1 MAEAATKELRLTDRY
16 LQSLKGAKDG
26 KPYDIRDKE
35 VRGLRVRV
43 MGSGER
49 TFVLLARHSKGGN
62 PTRRALGGYPVLSLA
77 EARDRAIAW
86 KKLIDK
92 GIDPAEEEARKRANT
107 FASVAEDFIAY
118 IHKEKLRTADVLERR
133 LRQTF
138 IKEAKW
144 GPRPIAEITAD
155 DVKKVIRGAA
165 KYQAFKDFALIRRLF
180 NWADGTDDYG
190 LLVNPCDRLSPVDI
204 IGQRESRDRVLSDDE
219 LRAFWRATDRWA
231 YPYAPLYR
239 LLLLTGLRLGE
250 ACGARWSEFD
260 LANKEWT
267 IPAARMKKTRG
278 GPKPFIVP
286 LTDAVLELLGSLPR
300 LSSGDALFSNDYGK
314 HPLKVANFSDPKE
327 KLDALMLE
335 DLGELPAFVNH
346 DIRRTVRTRLSAL
359 KISEE
364 VREAVLAHVRH
375 GIKGA
380 YDKYEYLEE
389 KREALTLWNAR
400 LRSIVEPPPANVV
413 PLEYAR
419 A

>member
-138 IKEAKW
+138 VKEAKW

-190 LLVNPCDRLSPVDI
+190 LLVNPA
-204 IGQRESRDRVLSDDE
+204 IG
-219 LRAFWRATDRWA
+219 
-231 YPYAPLYR
+231 
-239 LLLLTGLRLGE
+239 
-250 ACGARWSEFD
+250 
-260 LANKEWT
+260 
-267 IPAARMKKTRG
+267 
-278 GPKPFIVP
+278 
-286 LTDAVLELLGSLPR
+286 
-300 LSSGDALFSNDYGK
+300 
-314 HPLKVANFSDPKE
+314 
-327 KLDALMLE
+327 
-335 DLGELPAFVNH
+335 
-346 DIRRTVRTRLSAL
+346 
-359 KISEE
+359 
-364 VREAVLAHVRH
+364 
-375 GIKGA
+375 
-380 YDKYEYLEE
+380 
-389 KREALTLWNAR
+389 
-400 LRSIVEPPPANVV
+400 
-413 PLEYAR
+413 
-419 A
+419 